1 MSHSLRYA
9 LFNWGSQSEKTGF
22 EESRQNKS
30 EGALLSWLLV
40 VIHYRD
46 SSVWRDHLPRA
57 CKKSCTA
64 AFYPPAAIPH
74 WSLPT
79 SPGYTC
85 VVGTGPTASL
95 HSATTKELPK
105 RKRGAVKLCLHETD
119 HFGRGWETPTHS
131 WVQWLLCSS
140 NRSSFNHPS
149 IHIACSVPSLGIQRV
164 KGTVPA
170 LKEIVS

>member
-105 RKRGAVKLCLHETD
+105 SKYSNSCIKCRWTKYSDLGKVENNITHHLGNANMPFHTYKHGDYRKTEMRNIGEDVENLGPL
-119 HFGRGWETPTHS
+119 P
-131 WVQWLLCSS
+131 LL
-140 NRSSFNHPS
+140 
-149 IHIACSVPSLGIQRV
+149 VGM
-164 KGTVPA
+164 
-170 LKEIVS
+170 